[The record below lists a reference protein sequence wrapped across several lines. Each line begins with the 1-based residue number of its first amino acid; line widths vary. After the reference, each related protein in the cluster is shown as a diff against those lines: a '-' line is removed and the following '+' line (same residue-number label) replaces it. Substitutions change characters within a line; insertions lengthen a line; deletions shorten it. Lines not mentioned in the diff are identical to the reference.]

1 LSFLSSSNL
10 DLLYLIMFS
19 EGIGQRIRFYRKKL
33 GYTQEVLAELSD
45 VTDATQISK
54 FEKNMRRPSLD
65 ILASISKALN
75 VDLGTL
81 YDGTPQKKK
90 FSDNEY
96 KRILKSSLKLTENDK
111 ILVKAIINKLIAN
124 QWKQGFITL
133 GQEMMRSENENEVM
147 LDEF

>member
-1 LSFLSSSNL
+1 
-10 DLLYLIMFS
+10 MFS